1 MPTHMCTMFLDSP
14 FPTRYA
20 PPWQAPFCHRLS
32 LHRCHHHHH
41 HHRRLH
47 RHLRPCA
54 CRRSIRC
61 VRASI
66 HVPCLLSCASLFIIF
81 VIIVVF
87 VIILFFLLI
96 VVFLIVL
103 VDDLPVSI
111 LPRTKSSS
119 SSSSSLYSSS
129 SSACLAGAF
138 SEASV
143 VALGAGSFDSGTAFT
158 CFSCVSFASTDVMV
172 DKKPR
177 VWHRA

>member
-14 FPTRYA
+14 FPTQYA
-20 PPWQAPFCHRLS
+20 PPWQAPFCHRFS
-32 LHRCHHHHH
+32 LHRRRRHRR
-41 HHRRLH
+41 RRLH

-54 CRRSIRC
+54 CWCSIHC

-96 VVFLIVL
+96 VVFLVVL
-103 VDDLPVSI
+103 IDDLPVSI
-111 LPRTKSSS
+111 LSRTKS

-129 SSACLAGAF
+129 SSSCLAGAF

-177 VWHRA
+177 MLHRA

>member
-14 FPTRYA
+14 FPTQYA

-32 LHRCHHHHH
+32 LHRRRR
-41 HHRRLH
+41 HRRH
-47 RHLRPCA
+47 RRHRRRHLRPCA

-66 HVPCLLSCASLFIIF
+66 HVPCLLSCAFLVIIFII
-81 VIIVVF
+81 VVVF

-119 SSSSSLYSSS
+119 SSSLYSSS
-129 SSACLAGAF
+129 SSSCLAGAF

-143 VALGAGSFDSGTAFT
+143 VAIGAGSFDSGTAFT

-177 VWHRA
+177 VLHRA

>member
-1 MPTHMCTMFLDSP
+1 MHTHMCTMFLDGP

-32 LHRCHHHHH
+32 LHRRRR
-41 HHRRLH
+41 HRRHH

-66 HVPCLLSCASLFIIF
+66 HVPCLLSCASLLIIF

-87 VIILFFLLI
+87 I
-96 VVFLIVL
+96 VVLI
-103 VDDLPVSI
+103 DDLPVSI
-111 LPRTKSSS
+111 LSRTK
-119 SSSSSLYSSS
+119 SS

-177 VWHRA
+177 VLHRAYACTPYKL

>member
-14 FPTRYA
+14 FPTQYA

-32 LHRCHHHHH
+32 LHRRRRHRR
-41 HHRRLH
+41 RRLH
-47 RHLRPCA
+47 RHPRPCA

-66 HVPCLLSCASLFIIF
+66 HVPCLLSCAFLVIIFII
-81 VIIVVF
+81 VVVF

-119 SSSSSLYSSS
+119 SSSLYSSS
-129 SSACLAGAF
+129 SSSCLAGAF

-143 VALGAGSFDSGTAFT
+143 VAIGAGSFDSGTAFT

-177 VWHRA
+177 VLHRA

>member
-1 MPTHMCTMFLDSP
+1 MPTHMCTMLLDSP
-14 FPTRYA
+14 FPTQYA

-32 LHRCHHHHH
+32 LHRRRRHRR
-41 HHRRLH
+41 RRLH
-47 RHLRPCA
+47 RHPRPCA
-54 CRRSIRC
+54 CRRSIHC

-96 VVFLIVL
+96 VVFLVVL
-103 VDDLPVSI
+103 IDDLPVSI
-111 LPRTKSSS
+111 LSRTKS

-129 SSACLAGAF
+129 SSSCLAGAF

-177 VWHRA
+177 VLHRA

>member
-66 HVPCLLSCASLFIIF
+66 HVPCLLSCASLLIIF

-96 VVFLIVL
+96 VVFLVVL
-103 VDDLPVSI
+103 IDDLPVSI
-111 LPRTKSSS
+111 LSRTKS

>member
-1 MPTHMCTMFLDSP
+1 MPTHMCTMLLDSH
-14 FPTRYA
+14 FPTQYA

-32 LHRCHHHHH
+32 LHRRRRHRR
-41 HHRRLH
+41 RRLH

-54 CRRSIRC
+54 CWCSIHC

-96 VVFLIVL
+96 VVFLVVL
-103 VDDLPVSI
+103 IDDLPVSI
-111 LPRTKSSS
+111 LSRTKS

-177 VWHRA
+177 VLHRA

>member
-1 MPTHMCTMFLDSP
+1 MPTHMCTMFLDSLS
-14 FPTRYA
+14 PTQCA
-20 PPWQAPFCHRLS
+20 PPWQAPFRHCLS
-32 LHRCHHHHH
+32 P
-41 HHRRLH
+41 HRRRRH
-47 RHLRPCA
+47 RRHRRRHRRPCA

-66 HVPCLLSCASLFIIF
+66 HVPCLLSCAFLFIIF
-81 VIIVVF
+81 IIVVVF
-87 VIILFFLLI
+87 IILFFLLI

-119 SSSSSLYSSS
+119 SSSLYSSS
-129 SSACLAGAF
+129 SSSCLAGAF

-143 VALGAGSFDSGTAFT
+143 VAIGAGSFDSGTAFT

-177 VWHRA
+177 MLHRA

>member
-14 FPTRYA
+14 FPTQYA

-32 LHRCHHHHH
+32 LHRRRRHRR
-41 HHRRLH
+41 RRLH

-54 CRRSIRC
+54 CWCSIHC

-96 VVFLIVL
+96 VVFLVVL
-103 VDDLPVSI
+103 IDDLPVSI
-111 LPRTKSSS
+111 LSRTKS

-129 SSACLAGAF
+129 SSSCLAGAF

-177 VWHRA
+177 VLHRA

>member
-1 MPTHMCTMFLDSP
+1 MPTHMCTMFLDSL
-14 FPTRYA
+14 FPTQCA
-20 PPWQAPFCHRLS
+20 PPWQAPFCHCLS
-32 LHRCHHHHH
+32 P
-41 HHRRLH
+41 HRRRRH
-47 RHLRPCA
+47 RRHRRRHLRPCA

-66 HVPCLLSCASLFIIF
+66 HVPCRRSCTFLVLIF
-81 VIIVVF
+81 IIVV
-87 VIILFFLLI
+87 VL
-96 VVFLIVL
+96 VL

-119 SSSSSLYSSS
+119 SSSLNSSS
-129 SSACLAGAF
+129 SSSCLAGAF

-143 VALGAGSFDSGTAFT
+143 VAIGAGSFDSGTAFT

-177 VWHRA
+177 VLHRA